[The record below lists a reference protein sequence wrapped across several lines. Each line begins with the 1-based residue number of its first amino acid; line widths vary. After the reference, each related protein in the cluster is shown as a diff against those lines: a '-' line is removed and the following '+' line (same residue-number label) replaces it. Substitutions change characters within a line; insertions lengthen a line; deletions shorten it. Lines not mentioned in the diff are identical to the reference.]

1 MVSQAEASLEIM
13 RLLPAVA
20 VDLRLAAL
28 FDLEAM
34 DLTANQVL
42 TLSVVATAEDG
53 RMKAGTIARRLAI
66 SFPAATALVDRL
78 VTAGVFE
85 RSRGNDRR
93 VVWVSLTE
101 SGQELAARMR
111 DGLASRIEVAL
122 DGIDPSSQD
131 ALLEALRRVAQ
142 FAKRMGDLGSPKVAA
157 ARTKGPGVSSDGLP
171 L

>member
-20 VDLRLAAL
+20 VDLRLAAM
-28 FDLEAM
+28 FDLEAV

-42 TLSVVATAEDG
+42 TLSVVATAEGG
-53 RMKAGTIARRLAI
+53 RMKAGKIARRLAI

-85 RSRGNDRR
+85 RSRGKDRR
-93 VVWVSLTE
+93 VVWVSITE
-101 SGQELAARMR
+101 SGQELASRMR
-111 DGLASRIEVAL
+111 VSLASRIDVAL
-122 DGIDPSSQD
+122 DGMDPASQD
-131 ALLEALRRVAQ
+131 ALVGALRRVAN
-142 FAKRMGDLGSPKVAA
+142 FAKRIGDFESPRAA
-157 ARTKGPGVSSDGLP
+157 AAVTKAVVVSSDELP